1 MKKILRAAD
10 QTEMRDIEFREF
22 LLDRGYSEEKIK
34 KLKNGEKTS
43 LFLPALI
50 LVVLM
55 TGYPYRNL

>member
-55 TGYPYRNL
+55 TGYLYRNL